1 MGFLND
7 EEVGALGDFLAS
19 EEDFTEEQQ
28 PELEAQQ
35 DSSEPAEDV
44 NQEAEAG
51 EVEAQ
56 GEQESEADDSP
67 AEDDDSTPGHRVP
80 YDRFKQVLE
89 ARNAYKDE
97 ISHMRE
103 QMQQL
108 QEQFDARQQAPVAPA
123 KQEPQDENEAWLQ
136 SVINDDDPASKA
148 YAQQFQTMEDRMY
161 QQEVQM
167 ARYDLEHEIAEASQ
181 AFPGV
186 PRQVMLQAV
195 ANDPN
200 VSALEVAEGYSAFV
214 AQVEEAAL
222 ADYIAKQEAPETQQQ
237 PAEPQAEEVRRP
249 ARAGATVDSAANE
262 VRQPSSVKD
271 ASEMLREFMKSSN
284 PFI

>member
-28 PELEAQQ
+28 PELEAQ
-35 DSSEPAEDV
+35 DNSSEPAEDV
-44 NQEAEAG
+44 NGEAEAG

-56 GEQESEADDSP
+56 GDEELEADDSP

-80 YDRFKQVLE
+80 YDRFKQVLD
-89 ARNAYKDE
+89 ARNAYRHE
-97 ISHMRE
+97 ISQMRE
-103 QMQQL
+103 QMQEL

-123 KQEPQDENEAWLQ
+123 KQEHQDEDEAWLQ
-136 SVINDDDPASKA
+136 SLIGDDDPASKA
-148 YAQQFQTMEDRMY
+148 YAQQLQTMEDRMY

-167 ARYDLEHEIAEASQ
+167 ARYELEAEISDAQS

-186 PRQVMLQAV
+186 PREVMLQAV
-195 ANDPN
+195 ASDPN
-200 VSALEVAEGYSAFV
+200 VSALEVAEGYSAFI
-214 AQVEEAAL
+214 AEVEEAAL
-222 ADYIAKQEAPETQQQ
+222 ADYISQHGVPQELEQTE
-237 PAEPQAEEVRRP
+237 EPQAEEVRRP
-249 ARAGATVDSAANE
+249 ARAGATVESAAQE
-262 VRQPSSVKD
+262 ATRPASVKD

>member
-1 MGFLND
+1 M
-7 EEVGALGDFLAS
+7 
-19 EEDFTEEQQ
+19 
-28 PELEAQQ
+28 
-35 DSSEPAEDV
+35 
-44 NQEAEAG
+44 
-51 EVEAQ
+51 
-56 GEQESEADDSP
+56 
-67 AEDDDSTPGHRVP
+67 
-80 YDRFKQVLE
+80 
-89 ARNAYKDE
+89 
-97 ISHMRE
+97 
-103 QMQQL
+103 
-108 QEQFDARQQAPVAPA
+108 APA

-167 ARYDLEHEIAEASQ
+167 ARYDLEHEISEARQ
-181 AFPGV
+181 VFPGV
-186 PRQVMLQAV
+186 PREVMLQAV

-200 VSALEVAEGYSAFV
+200 VTALEVAEGYSAFV

-222 ADYIAKQEAPETQQQ
+222 ADYIAKQGAPETQQQ
-237 PAEPQAEEVRRP
+237 SAEPQAEEVRRP